1 MLGFDLHVERMRFF
15 DLGAADEIVV
25 ARRERERVDAPTES
39 RELNPQIH
47 FGGRERLPGA
57 ERIDAKFRRH
67 AALEDRDLDS
77 EFIIR
82 EQAAAGGESLS
93 AEQPLKKA
101 GSAKKKIDKALMG
114 FMSNLAFKVW
124 RS

>member
-1 MLGFDLHVERMRFF
+1 VSRRPPWGPSE
-15 DLGAADEIVV
+15 AAPASAV
-25 ARRERERVDAPTES
+25 
-39 RELNPQIH
+39 
-47 FGGRERLPGA
+47 
-57 ERIDAKFRRH
+57 
-67 AALEDRDLDS
+67 
-77 EFIIR
+77 
-82 EQAAAGGESLS
+82 GGESLS